1 MDISSDTILRLL
13 ELKNIE
19 YCKECTGNIRRQRQ
33 ILLGSNYGI
42 KIFSGWDDQCYEAIG
57 FGAVSWVSMAANV
70 FPQTCSAM
78 VHLLFEKK
86 YEEAWKVYLELLP
99 WLPHLE
105 DYGNAKQAIKYAATR
120 RGRNLGTCRQPFLP
134 ISEEQKE
141 AVEQAIVGLLE
152 RGKCDE

>member
-1 MDISSDTILRLL
+1 
-13 ELKNIE
+13 
-19 YCKECTGNIRRQRQ
+19 
-33 ILLGSNYGI
+33 
-42 KIFSGWDDQCYEAIG
+42 
-57 FGAVSWVSMAANV
+57 MAATAV
-70 FPQTCSAM
+70 PQTCSAM

-141 AVEQAIVGLLE
+141 AVDQAIVGLLE